1 MKKYKHIFFDLDQT
15 LWDFKSSSKLIL
27 EQIYSKYEL
36 SKYFESFE
44 EFHTNYQHH
53 NELLWADYKEGKL
66 KKSVLRW
73 QRFHKTILE
82 KGLEKKEIAKKMA
95 QDYVDGLS
103 YQNTV
108 FPHAIDALEYLS
120 KKYKLYV
127 LTNGFKEIQDIK
139 MKICKLDIYFQR
151 VFTSEEIGFLKPQRG
166 AFEFALNS
174 VNAKKSESIM
184 VGDDLKS
191 DINGAKNFGIDQIF
205 FNPDNI
211 FQNENPTFEIQS
223 LKELMEIL

>member
-1 MKKYKHIFFDLDQT
+1 MIKYKHIFFDLDQT

-27 EQIYSKYEL
+27 EQIYLKYSL
-36 SKYFESFE
+36 SNYFESFD
-44 EFHTNYQHH
+44 EFYYNYQYH
-53 NELLWADYKEGKL
+53 NELLWADYKNGKL
-66 KKSVLRW
+66 KKSILRW
-73 QRFHKTILE
+73 QRFYKTIHE
-82 KGLEKKEIAKKMA
+82 KGLKNKEIAKKIA

-108 FPHAIDALEYLS
+108 FPYAIDALEYLS

-139 MKICKLDIYFQR
+139 MKICKLDTYFQR
-151 VFTSEEIGFLKPQRG
+151 VFTSEEMGFLKPQRG

-191 DINGAKNFGIDQIF
+191 DIIGAKTFGIDQVL

-211 FQNENPTFEIQS
+211 SHNENPTFEIQS
-223 LKELMEIL
+223 LKQLNDIL